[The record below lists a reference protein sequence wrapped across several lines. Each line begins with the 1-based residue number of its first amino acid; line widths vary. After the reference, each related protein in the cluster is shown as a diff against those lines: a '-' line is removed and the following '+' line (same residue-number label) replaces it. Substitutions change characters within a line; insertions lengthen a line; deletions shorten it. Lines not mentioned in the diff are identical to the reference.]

1 MPVTG
6 IKPLQRK
13 LFMENIQ
20 VIKGNINNEKDTAD
34 MLNLLDQYMQ
44 DPMGGNLSLKPQLA
58 LKVIEGLKKQT
69 NYVFFIA
76 YCNNQPAGVANCF
89 VNFSTFKAKQL
100 INIHDFAVSPHF
112 RRRGIGEALMQGIV
126 EDARQQGYCKIT
138 LEVRHDNHGAQN
150 LYKKAG
156 FTECD
161 VPMYFWE
168 LVL

>member
-1 MPVTG
+1 
-6 IKPLQRK
+6 
-13 LFMENIQ
+13 MENIQ
-20 VIKGNINNEKDTAD
+20 VIKGNINNEKHAAH
-34 MLNLLDQYMQ
+34 MLQLLDQYMQ
-44 DPMGGNLSLKPQLA
+44 DPMGGKWSMPSQLA
-58 LKVIEGLKKQT
+58 NDIVAGLKKQA

-76 YCNNQPAGVANCF
+76 YCNNQPAGIANCF
-89 VNFSTFKAKQL
+89 INFSTFKAKQL
-100 INIHDFAVSPHF
+100 INIHDFAVSQHF

-126 EDARQQGYCKIT
+126 DDARQQGYCKIT

>member
-1 MPVTG
+1 LPVTG

-44 DPMGGNLSLKPQLA
+44 DPMGGNLSLNPQLA